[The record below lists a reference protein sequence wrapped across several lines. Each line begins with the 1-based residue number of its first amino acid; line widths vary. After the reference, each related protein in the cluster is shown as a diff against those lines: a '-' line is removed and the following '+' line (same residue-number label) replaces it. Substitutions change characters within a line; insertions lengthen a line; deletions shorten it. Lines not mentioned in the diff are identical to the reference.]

1 MRSHSTIVTV
11 TTLYFFQMAL
21 KRRVNQHTL
30 VVTMFSELLVI
41 LFYFLSQ
48 GYIATRL
55 FSRNACFIM
64 KIDEASIPELQ
75 EIGRQAF
82 ERQVI
87 LQKYSFC
94 IQKKRSTM
102 CKLQG
107 SKKSCCSQEC
117 LLVVS
122 NDGTD
127 VTKQNFKEI
136 SHRTCQYFVMTSF
149 EIVLLAEQN
158 TEINLL

>member
-1 MRSHSTIVTV
+1 
-11 TTLYFFQMAL
+11 MAL

-87 LQKYSFC
+87 L
-94 IQKKRSTM
+94 
-102 CKLQG
+102 
-107 SKKSCCSQEC
+107 
-117 LLVVS
+117 
-122 NDGTD
+122 
-127 VTKQNFKEI
+127 
-136 SHRTCQYFVMTSF
+136 
-149 EIVLLAEQN
+149 
-158 TEINLL
+158 